1 MSPTKLTCP
10 EMWDTC
16 GLFIFCPVCG
26 KGPGKSAWLQ
36 WEAGVPA
43 VGPWIASTFE
53 RESQNKHL
61 MFPQLDTEWAT

>member
-10 EMWDTC
+10 DVGHLW
-16 GLFIFCPVCG
+16 LIYFCPLCG
-26 KGPGKSAWLQ
+26 KGPGKSAWLP

-43 VGPWIASTFE
+43 IGPWISSTFE

-61 MFPQLDTEWAT
+61 MFPQLDTEWAA